1 MALRLLNTALLESV
15 HMRRSLRGFT
25 LAELL
30 VVVVIIGILSVM
42 AIPAMINRLRD
53 RRVRQAS
60 EEIATLY
67 RNARLQSMGRGSAVL
82 VRFSNAANPG
92 GAFEVREAVW
102 GTSAPSGTA
111 SGTGCGRLP
120 SSSCTTNTAG
130 GTQSW
135 ATVAAATDDNRLID
149 QFSPIGQNADIITK
163 VLAPT
168 VATLLPYLDVCFTPM
183 GRSFFRTDAGN
194 PFTPLVG
201 VHRVSVGRYPGGATS
216 PSVGVERKVALL
228 PNGTARLTE

>member
-1 MALRLLNTALLESV
+1 MALPLLNTALLERV

-82 VRFSNAANPG
+82 VRFSSGAANPG

-102 GTSAPSGTA
+102 GTSTPSGAT
-111 SGTGCGRLP
+111 SGNGCSRLP
-120 SSSCTTNTAG
+120 SSSCTTNTAV

-135 ATVAAATDDNRLID
+135 VTAAPATDDNRLID
-149 QFSPIGQNADIITK
+149 QFSPIGQNADIITT
-163 VLAPT
+163 VLDPT
-168 VATLLPYLDVCFTPM
+168 GATALNYLDVCFTPM
-183 GRSFFRTDAGN
+183 GRSFFRTAAGN
-194 PFTPLVG
+194 PFTPMVG
-201 VHRVSVGRYPGGATS
+201 VNLISVGRFPAGATS
-216 PSVGVERKVALL
+216 PVGVARRVAIL
-228 PNGTARLTE
+228 PNGTARITE

>member
-1 MALRLLNTALLESV
+1 MALPLLNTALLERV

-82 VRFSNAANPG
+82 VRFSSGATNPG
-92 GAFEVREAVW
+92 GTFQVREAVW

-111 SGTGCGRLP
+111 SGNGCSRLP

-130 GTQSW
+130 AAQSW
-135 ATVAAATDDNRLID
+135 VTASPATDDNRVID
-149 QFSPIGQNADIITK
+149 QFSPSGQNTDILTTL
-163 VLAPT
+163 LAPT
-168 VATLLPYLDVCFTPM
+168 GTATLSYLDVCFTPM
-183 GRSFFRTDAGN
+183 GRSFFRTAAGD
-194 PFTPLVG
+194 PFVPLGG
-201 VHRVSVGRYPGGATS
+201 VYRVSVGRYPNGAVL
-216 PSVGVERKVALL
+216 PVGVERKVAIL
-228 PNGTARLTE
+228 PNGTARITE